1 MNDVVKANG
10 NQGQTIIWEQSNL
23 VKPED
28 FDDLGAG
35 IQSSFPIIGYRM
47 GRWRLRWQGEEQLIT
62 DERGFPVPEIGVSLV
77 RVPDHKSKRYWAGGY
92 DQNSRKAP
100 DCWSN
105 DSIRPDPILTPPAQ
119 PDGRPLPTQCSQC
132 YWNSIGSMVSQDG
145 KKKMKACGDYK
156 RVAVKLFWPQIPIEE
171 LADMAMLL
179 TIPASSLKPLKI
191 YGIELKAAKMHA
203 IARITYIGFEDDL
216 SFPKF
221 TFRPG
226 PALPDDDYLACSA
239 LRQTE
244 EVRAILNEESAA
256 LDPGATGVY
265 AEEGQ
270 GEAVTAPPV
279 QGAPSPTNRAPV
291 QQTAPPQPTAT
302 VQRLKQATP
311 PMQPTVQQ
319 AQPEAQPVN
328 PSTRTFDEN
337 MKEIKPAI
345 KYTSPSGQAQP
356 ITNSATTQR
365 FAPAGRP
372 IQPVKSNGAGQQTGG
387 IAEAVS
393 RPATPPPSSR
403 PVVTASEVN
412 EANPPPLTEVQ
423 LNAQSDAEE
432 RGTNLPED
440 VTAKFDRIMGG

>member
-1 MNDVVKANG
+1 MNDVVKSNT

-47 GRWRLRWQGEEQLIT
+47 GRWRLRWQGEEQPIV
-62 DERGFPVPEIGVSLV
+62 DERGFPVPEIGVSLIK
-77 RVPDHKSKRYWAGGY
+77 VPDHKSKRYWAGGY

-105 DSIRPDPILTPPAQ
+105 DSIRPDPILTPPQQ

-156 RVAVKLFWPQIPIEE
+156 RVAIKLFWPEIPIEE

-179 TIPASSLKPLKI
+179 TIPASSLKPLKV
-191 YGIELKAAKMHA
+191 YGLELKAARMHA
-203 IARITYIGFEDDL
+203 IARITYIGFEDNL

-221 TFRPG
+221 IFRPG
-226 PALPDDDYLACSA
+226 PALPDGDYLACSA

-244 EVRAILNEESAA
+244 EVKAILNEESAVI
-256 LDPGATGVY
+256 DPGATGVY

-270 GEAVTAPPV
+270 GEQPTAPNV
-279 QGAPSPTNRAPV
+279 QGAPAPTRQGTVQPTTPPAPV
-291 QQTAPPQPTAT
+291 AP
-302 VQRLKQATP
+302 VQRLKQAAP
-311 PMQPTVQQ
+311 PIQPTQIQPTTQQ
-319 AQPEAQPVN
+319 AQPIVTPE
-328 PSTRTFDEN
+328 TKTFDAN
-337 MKEIKPAI
+337 MQEIKPGL
-345 KYTSPSGQAQP
+345 KYAPSIQQQAQP
-356 ITNSATTQR
+356 AQPAQSTSR

-372 IQPVKSNGAGQQTGG
+372 IQPTKPNGAGTPTGQVGG
-387 IAEAVS
+387 IEAAVS
-393 RPATPPPSSR
+393 RPATPPPSTR
-403 PVVTASEVN
+403 QVVMTN
-412 EANPPPLTEVQ
+412 EANPPPPTEAEI
-423 LNAQSDAEE
+423 NAEE
-432 RGTNLPED
+432 RGDNLSED
-440 VTAKFDRIMGG
+440 VRSKFDRIMGG

>member
-1 MNDVVKANG
+1 MNDVVKANSNSG
-10 NQGQTIIWEQSNL
+10 NTIVWEQSNL

-35 IQSSFPIIGYRM
+35 IASSFPIIGYKM
-47 GRWRLRWQGEEQLIT
+47 GKWRLRWQGEEQLIT
-62 DERGFPVPEIGVSLV
+62 DERGFPVPEIGVSLI

-105 DSIRPDPILTPPAQ
+105 DSIRPDPTLTPPQQ

-171 LADMAMLL
+171 LAEMAMLL
-179 TIPASSLKPLKI
+179 TIPASSLKPLKT

-203 IARITYIGFEDDL
+203 IARITYIGFEDNL
-216 SFPKF
+216 SYPRF

-226 PALPDDDYLACSA
+226 PALPDEDYLACSA

-244 EVRAILNEESAA
+244 EVAAILNEESAV
-256 LDPGATGVY
+256 LDPGTTGVY

-270 GEAVTAPPV
+270 GDNITTDSGVPPT
-279 QGAPSPTNRAPV
+279 QGVPSPTKAAV
-291 QQTAPPQPTAT
+291 QSTASPPPTAT
-302 VQRLKQATP
+302 VQRLRQAAP
-311 PMQPTVQQ
+311 PMQPIQPTAQPQAKTFDANMQETKPAASGLKYAPAAGQPAAQ
-319 AQPEAQPVN
+319 AQ
-328 PSTRTFDEN
+328 
-337 MKEIKPAI
+337 
-345 KYTSPSGQAQP
+345 
-356 ITNSATTQR
+356 TQR

-372 IQPVKSNGAGQQTGG
+372 VMQPAKSNGQGG
-387 IAEAVS
+387 IAEAVA
-393 RPATPPPSSR
+393 RPATPPPSNR
-403 PVVTASEVN
+403 PVVTVN
-412 EANPPPLTEVQ
+412 EANPPPPTE
-423 LNAQSDAEE
+423 AQVDAEE
-432 RGTNLPED
+432 RGTNLSED
-440 VTAKFDRIMGG
+440 VQSRFDRIMGG